1 MTTANVIIKGRGR
14 KILSFSLDIWNKWTI
29 FAKCIPTQQGRQH
42 TTGRNTYS
50 LLHPDGGTQTE
61 YTVELKRNLRNRNIQ
76 NLQLNG
82 DTKPSLR
89 FLSKNTEL
97 EHINNIE
104 LLALVLVPKNIA
116 KFQRQSTSILEVHTN
131 RAWAVL
137 CLSVVWSLGGNL

>member
-1 MTTANVIIKGRGR
+1 MRSVYQPSKVGNTQQAGTRIH
-14 KILSFSLDIWNKWTI
+14 S
-29 FAKCIPTQQGRQH
+29 CIPATGHRQ
-42 TTGRNTYS
+42 NTR
-50 LLHPDGGTQTE
+50 LNLNVTKETE
-61 YTVELKRNLRNRNIQ
+61 T
-76 NLQLNG
+76 NG
-82 DTKPSLR
+82 IRSRMGQKPSLR